1 MTANPIKIYRRLRAR
16 RQLAN
21 LSRADRARVLLAAM
35 TPKESAEV
43 LHAAIDSGRDAEIGN
58 EVLALMADRAAEGAE
73 GAGRTILLKI
83 AAAYHDGR
91 EIKFSSFPVTLLRE
105 GETPELVFAVEDAF
119 TNKEN

>member
-1 MTANPIKIYRRLRAR
+1 MLKWYRRRRAQ
-16 RQLAN
+16 RQLAE
-21 LSRADRARVLLAAM
+21 LSQPERARLLLAAM
-35 TPKESAEV
+35 TPRESAEMLREAV
-43 LHAAIDSGRDAEIGN
+43 DSERDAEIGN

-73 GAGRTILLKI
+73 GPGRTVLRKI
-83 AAAYHDGR
+83 AAAYHEGR